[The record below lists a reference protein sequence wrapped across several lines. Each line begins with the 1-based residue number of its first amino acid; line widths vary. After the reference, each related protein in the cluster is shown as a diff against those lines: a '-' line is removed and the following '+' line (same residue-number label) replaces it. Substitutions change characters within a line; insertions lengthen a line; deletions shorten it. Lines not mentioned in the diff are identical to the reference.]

1 MKLRLTPFADIIQ
14 SRFRN
19 RQKRTTFQ
27 KRLDDLKSEQNSTSV
42 ATTQWQLLMSPPP
55 EKKLGLKLSESSDEQ
70 AHEDEDEVV
79 PDQDSQQDDG
89 DGNDGDNDMDD
100 FVVQDDGSVIPDLPV
115 AFSRHSHQDTRHD
128 FKVVCQLFVHL
139 AMMPMDER
147 RTYMEETLKGT
158 TIYFLS
164 AIDG

>member
-1 MKLRLTPFADIIQ
+1 M
-14 SRFRN
+14 
-19 RQKRTTFQ
+19 
-27 KRLDDLKSEQNSTSV
+27 
-42 ATTQWQLLMSPPP
+42 PPA

-70 AHEDEDEVV
+70 VNEDEIT
-79 PDQDSQQDDG
+79 PNQDSQG
-89 DGNDGDNDMDD
+89 EDNDDNDSDNDTDD
-100 FVVQDDGSVIPDLPV
+100 FVVQDDGSVIPDLPM

-147 RTYMEETLKGT
+147 REYMEKMLKGT
-158 TIYFLS
+158 ILYFHN